1 MPGGAKHNALFIGYL
16 FSLSF
21 IVCLC
26 VLISSTGT
34 PPVVKK
40 PIRSQKDGELEQ
52 HLREFGGD
60 ELLVIPNC
68 TCLLPDDNG
77 TDTENKTV
85 TKVSKVSSTK
95 LKGKNIPEN
104 ALTSA
109 LWNFKDTGDQQLY
122 LYEKLLMK
130 NWTINVTNIDA
141 LRTEMTSFHQKLSG
155 EYLMM
160 TQTNVKRQEKMK
172 YVYRDKMRVT
182 VSNDFFNRLPK
193 VSYIWCKSWDRW
205 DSWCRDNTVISTP
218 RQTPKTNPFTLTN
231 RFKSCAVVGNS
242 GILRGSRCGSTID
255 SNDFIFRCNL
265 GTLGPFKDDAGS
277 KSNMTTM
284 NPKLTLCIMF
294 YFVIRAGLMNNKNL
308 SQSFSRHVSLTNS
321 KKQTSLNNVFA
332 DYKGYI
338 WIPCLNFPQYFS
350 VSLRAM
356 KANKG
361 SAPMVVCGY
370 PAHFEQSL
378 KFWAERSF
386 TSRLSTGFY
395 MAMSAIHV
403 CDELNL
409 FGFWPFSAR
418 FSNEEMEVP
427 YHYYDDNSTLADA
440 NRVHSMNDEFSFLLQ
455 LHNLGVLRLHGGSCR

>member
-193 VSYIWCKSWDRW
+193 
-205 DSWCRDNTVISTP
+205 
-218 RQTPKTNPFTLTN
+218 TNPFTLTN

-284 NPKLTLCIMF
+284 NPSI
-294 YFVIRAGLMNNKNL
+294 I
-308 SQSFSRHVSLTNS
+308 
-321 KKQTSLNNVFA
+321 
-332 DYKGYI
+332 
-338 WIPCLNFPQYFS
+338 
-350 VSLRAM
+350 
-356 KANKG
+356 
-361 SAPMVVCGY
+361 
-370 PAHFEQSL
+370 
-378 KFWAERSF
+378 F
-386 TSRLSTGFY
+386 TR
-395 MAMSAIHV
+395 
-403 CDELNL
+403 
-409 FGFWPFSAR
+409 
-418 FSNEEMEVP
+418 
-427 YHYYDDNSTLADA
+427 
-440 NRVHSMNDEFSFLLQ
+440 
-455 LHNLGVLRLHGGSCR
+455 